1 MTEINLNMYHAVA
14 LAAALYYLGNLM
26 CSKISIFNK
35 YCIPA
40 PLVGG
45 VCFSLVNTI
54 LYATGIAYIT
64 FDSTLQTVFQNLFF
78 TTVGFSVSLPQLK
91 KGGKAVALMLALG
104 VIITVIQNVI
114 GVGLCGALG
123 ADPRIGLC
131 VGSIAMVGGPGTAAS
146 YGNLMDGMGITG
158 ASVAGLAAATFG
170 LVAGSIM
177 GGPTA
182 RRCIE
187 KYNLE
192 GPTTKNASAD
202 VVETEEDV
210 VSSTSGTFVKAF
222 MLIMFALG
230 IGNYVGAVLTEVTG
244 LTFPG
249 YIGAMLVAAVVRNV
263 VDAMYNE
270 FPMEEVD
277 VIGNMSLNLFLA
289 MALAGLQLWLLVDLA
304 LPMIVTLDVQVVALF
319 VFSYFVVFK
328 VMGKDYDAAVMTSG
342 FIGFAMGATSNAMA
356 NMQAVT
362 KKYGPSPIS
371 FFAIPMVGSLF
382 IDFLNAIIITGMLG
396 WLS

>member
-1 MTEINLNMYHAVA
+1 MFEINLNMYHAVA
-14 LAAALYYLGNLM
+14 LAAVLYYLGNVM
-26 CSKISIFNK
+26 CSRISFFSK

-45 VCFSLVNTI
+45 ICFSLVNTL
-54 LYATGIAYIT
+54 LYAADVVNIT
-64 FDSTLQTVFQNLFF
+64 FDSTLQTLFQNLFF

-91 KGGKAVALMLALG
+91 KGGKAVAWMLFLG
-104 VIITVIQNVI
+104 IIITLIQNLI
-114 GVGLCGALG
+114 GVGICSTLG

-131 VGSIAMVGGPGTAAS
+131 AGSIALVGGPGTAAS

-158 ASVAGLAAATFG
+158 ASVAGLAVATFG
-170 LVAGSIM
+170 LVSGSVM

-187 KYNLE
+187 KYHLE
-192 GPTTKNASAD
+192 GTVSKHVSLNADEPA
-202 VVETEEDV
+202 EDIIA
-210 VSSTSGTFVKAF
+210 STGGTFVKAF

-230 IGNYVGAVLTEVTG
+230 IGDYLGTVLTKVTG

-249 YIGAMLVAAVVRNV
+249 YIGAMLAAAVVRNV
-263 VDAMYNE
+263 VDALFDR

-277 VIGNMSLNLFLA
+277 TVGNMSLNLFLA
-289 MALAGLQLWLLVDLA
+289 MALARLQLWLLVDLA
-304 LPMIVTLDVQVVALF
+304 LPMIVTLALQVMVMF

-382 IDFLNAIIITGMLG
+382 IDFFNAMILTAMLG
-396 WLS
+396 ILS

>member
-1 MTEINLNMYHAVA
+1 MVEINLNMYHAVA
-14 LAAALYYLGNLM
+14 LAAALYYFGNVM
-26 CSKISIFNK
+26 CSKVSFFSK

-45 VCFSLVNTI
+45 VCFSLVNTV
-54 LYATGIAYIT
+54 LYAFGITYIS

-78 TTVGFSVSLPQLK
+78 TTVGYSVSLPQLK
-91 KGGKAVALMLALG
+91 KGGKAVALMLFLG
-104 VIITVIQNVI
+104 VIITLIQNVI

-131 VGSIAMVGGPGTAAS
+131 VGSIALVGGPGTAAS
-146 YGNLMDGMGITG
+146 YGNLMDGMGIMG

-170 LVAGSIM
+170 LVAGSVM

-192 GPTTKNASAD
+192 GTTTKTASD
-202 VVETEEDV
+202 IVEERED
-210 VSSTSGTFVKAF
+210 SITSTGGTFVKAF
-222 MLIMFALG
+222 MLVMFALG
-230 IGNYVGAVLTEVTG
+230 IGDFAGTVLTRVLG

-249 YIGAMLVAAVVRNV
+249 YIGAMLVAAVVRNI
-263 VDAMYNE
+263 VDAIYGE
-270 FPMEEVD
+270 FPMKEVD
-277 VIGNMSLNLFLA
+277 IVGNMSLNLFLA
-289 MALAGLQLWLLVDLA
+289 MALAGLKLWLLIDLA
-304 LPMIVTLDVQVVALF
+304 LPMITTLAVQMIVMF
-319 VFSYFVVFK
+319 IFSYLVVFK
-328 VMGKDYDAAVMTSG
+328 VMGNDYDAAVMTSG

-382 IDFLNAIIITGMLG
+382 IDFFNAIIITGMLG
-396 WLS
+396 MLS

>member
-1 MTEINLNMYHAVA
+1 MIEISLNMYHAVA
-14 LAAALYYLGNLM
+14 LAAALYWLGNLL
-26 CSKISIFNK
+26 CSKVSIFNK

-54 LYATGIAYIT
+54 LYAAGVAYIS
-64 FDSTLQTVFQNLFF
+64 FDSTLQTVFMNIFF

-91 KGGKAVALMLALG
+91 KGGKAVALMLLLG
-104 VIITVIQNVI
+104 TIITVIQNVI
-114 GVGLCGALG
+114 GVVLVGALG
-123 ADPRIGLC
+123 ADPRLGLC

-146 YGNLMDGMGITG
+146 YGELMDGMGITG

-187 KYNLE
+187 KYKLE
-192 GPTTKNASAD
+192 GTAKNVSTNVA
-202 VVETEEDV
+202 ETEDDTIT
-210 VSSTSGTFVKAF
+210 SSSSQFVKGF
-222 MLIMFALG
+222 MLLMFALG
-230 IGNYVGAVLTEVTG
+230 IGNFVGAQLTAITG

-249 YIGAMLVAAVVRNV
+249 YIGAMIVAAVVRNV
-263 VDAMYNE
+263 VDALYGE

-277 VIGNMSLNLFLA
+277 VVGNMSLNLFLA

-304 LPMIVTLDVQVVALF
+304 LPMIVTLAVQVVAMF
-319 VFSYFVVFK
+319 AFSYFVVFK

-382 IDFLNAIIITGMLG
+382 IDFLNALIITGMLNM
-396 WLS
+396 LS